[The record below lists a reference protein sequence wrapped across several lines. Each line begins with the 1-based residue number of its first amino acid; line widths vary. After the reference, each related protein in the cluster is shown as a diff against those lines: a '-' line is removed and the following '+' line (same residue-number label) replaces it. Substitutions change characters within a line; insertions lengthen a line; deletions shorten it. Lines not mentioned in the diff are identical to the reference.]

1 MYLSPEVEIFE
12 ILAEGILCSS
22 NEGIRE
28 EDGNGGFA
36 FRTLSYG
43 E

>member
-22 NEGIRE
+22 NESIRE